1 MHTWFDAFRTLKLI
15 HYLRDHHLP
24 SISYQALVAEH
35 NLDHLLRH
43 ESTLPCLHE
52 TLLKDNHE

>member
-24 SISYQALVAEH
+24 SISFEALVAGH
-35 NLDHLLRH
+35 NLDHLYKGQ
-43 ESTLPCLHE
+43 P
-52 TLLKDNHE
+52 